1 MDEFDKLLV
10 KTFDKTF
17 RYVLG
22 DRNTLII
29 YEYLEKVSCPM
40 REMPEKLDLFSTAL
54 RNLLG
59 TGRGQILGVPA
70 ALEDAIVEAL
80 SSELG
85 LRPDEK
91 SRVFEDRIRSLKEKY
106 EEKRSKGQC
115 EKARG

>member
-10 KTFDKTF
+10 KTIDKTF

-29 YEYLEKVSCPM
+29 YRYLEKVSCPIY
-40 REMPEKLDLFSTAL
+40 ETPKKLFLFSTAL

-59 TGRGQILGVPA
+59 TGRGQILGVPTS
-70 ALEDAIVEAL
+70 LEDAIVEAL

-85 LRPDEK
+85 LKADEK
-91 SRVFEDRIRSLKEKY
+91 SRVFEDRIRGLKEKY
-106 EEKRSKGQC
+106 NHAHEK
-115 EKARG
+115 KARG